1 MELGDPQRLTGLVE
15 DHQMLKSVWVE
26 INKVW
31 QNVDAINETPL
42 SAYVHK
48 RVKEALDKLT

>member
-1 MELGDPQRLTGLVE
+1 
-15 DHQMLKSVWVE
+15 MLKSVWVE